1 MSIVIVY
8 LLYIWVALIH
18 CVFVGATIYLF
29 FGHFFIRQRR
39 WVNVVVFLICL
50 AFLEV
55 YWIPIADI
63 LGLIIQTDDQELLDY
78 FDIDPGENIVHLLR
92 PKSMQWVIW
101 MISGWIADSVG
112 RFGYRKM
119 LQNSK

>member
-18 CVFVGATIYLF
+18 CIFVGAV
-29 FGHFFIRQRR
+29 G
-39 WVNVVVFLICL
+39 VFLICL

-55 YWIPIADI
+55 YWIPVAGT
-63 LGLIIQTDDQELLDY
+63 LGLIIHTSDQELLDY
-78 FDIDPGENIVHLLR
+78 FDIDPEENIVPLLR

-101 MISGWIADSVG
+101 VISGWMADSVG
-112 RFGYRKM
+112 RFGYKKM